1 MDIIRRN
8 TDYALRAMVNLAGH
22 YGNEPVSTR
31 TISEEEDVSYQLACK
46 LMQKLNDAKLV
57 ESCMGP
63 KGGYQLRREPAKINI
78 LEIIEV
84 IQGPLSFNRCLL
96 AIDACSRQKDCPVS
110 EKLAELQKYVGNYLN
125 GITLDELMRSRGAK
139 SKDKKKRK
147 KR

>member
-1 MDIIRRN
+1 MDVIRRN

-22 YGNEPVSTR
+22 YGKKPVSTKA
-31 TISEEEDVSYQLACK
+31 ISDEEEISYQLACK
-46 LMQKLNDAKLV
+46 LMQKLHDAKLV
-57 ESCMGP
+57 KSCMGP

-96 AIDACSRQKDCPVS
+96 SIDACSRQKDCPVS
-110 EKLAELQKYVGNYLN
+110 EKLAELQKYVGNFLSN
-125 GITLDELMRSRGAK
+125 ITLDELLRTRSAK
-139 SKDKKKRK
+139 SKDKKKRR

>member
-1 MDIIRRN
+1 MDVIRRN

-31 TISEEEDVSYQLACK
+31 TLSDKEEISYQLACK
-46 LMQKLNDAKLV
+46 LMQKLHDAKLV

-63 KGGYQLRREPAKINI
+63 KGGYRLRKKPTQINI

-84 IQGPLSFNRCLL
+84 IQGPLSFNRCILS
-96 AIDACSRQKDCPVS
+96 IDACSRQKDCPVR
-110 EKLAELQKYVGNYLN
+110 EKLAELQKYVGNYLSD
-125 GITLDELMRSRGAK
+125 ITLDELLRSRGAK
-139 SKDKKKRK
+139 SMGKAKRK